1 MVGGPTTPLARKPAD
16 VARALVPAASALM
29 PTSVF
34 ATVARPPAGVETS
47 LDAAGKSACATKW
60 GLARGCAI
68 RIALL
73 LFLLAPW
80 TAAQAPPSAGYPAYE
95 KANRLFVA
103 GKYQESFNAVD
114 EALRMDP
121 KLVPALTLKAKLAM
135 AANRYDVARESLER
149 AIAADPSSW
158 YAQFLYGFQFYRQ
171 NELPA
176 AIQALEKARRLNPR
190 DARTPLYLGL
200 ARESLGQ
207 TKEALETYRE
217 AIRLG
222 EASGQL
228 DTDMLLSCSRLL
240 LRLGDFEACRVW
252 IDRALKLAPNSR
264 DPHFESARL
273 LLKAGNAAG
282 AAKEGEIALG
292 LHIGDVTDRQV
303 HFLLVQAYQT
313 GGREQDAER
322 HAAAIRAV
330 EERERK

>member
-1 MVGGPTTPLARKPAD
+1 VKWT
-16 VARALVPAASALM
+16 ALLVVL
-29 PTSVF
+29 
-34 ATVARPPAGVETS
+34 
-47 LDAAGKSACATKW
+47 
-60 GLARGCAI
+60 LARG
-68 RIALL
+68 
-73 LFLLAPW
+73 

-95 KANRLFVA
+95 RANRLFVA

-114 EALRMDP
+114 QALRLDP

-135 AANRYDVARESLER
+135 AANRYDVARESLEQ

-176 AIQALEKARRLNPR
+176 AVLALEKARQLNPR

-207 TKEALETYRE
+207 TTEALKTYRE
-217 AIRLG
+217 AIHLG
-222 EASGQL
+222 EVSGQL

-240 LRLGDFEACRVW
+240 LRLGNFEECRHW

-273 LLKAGNAAG
+273 LLKTGDAAG
-282 AAKEGEIALG
+282 AAKQGEIALP
-292 LHIGDVTDRQV
+292 LHTGDVTDLQV
-303 HFLLVQAYQT
+303 HFLLVQAYQS
-313 GGREQDAER
+313 GGRGQDAER
-322 HAAAIRAV
+322 HAAAIRAL

>member
-1 MVGGPTTPLARKPAD
+1 VKWAI
-16 VARALVPAASALM
+16 LM
-29 PTSVF
+29 AV
-34 ATVARPPAGVETS
+34 
-47 LDAAGKSACATKW
+47 
-60 GLARGCAI
+60 
-68 RIALL
+68 
-73 LFLLAPW
+73 LLAHW

-95 KANRLFVA
+95 RANRLFVA

-114 EALRMDP
+114 EALRLDP

-135 AANRYDVARESLER
+135 AANRSDVARESLEQ

-176 AIQALEKARRLNPR
+176 AIQALEKAHQLNPR

-207 TKEALETYRE
+207 TTEALKTYRE
-217 AIRLG
+217 AIHLG
-222 EASGQL
+222 EVSGQL

-240 LRLGDFEACRVW
+240 FRLGDFEESRHW

-273 LLKAGNAAG
+273 LLKTGDAAG
-282 AAKEGEIALG
+282 AAKEGEIALP
-292 LHIGDVTDRQV
+292 LHTGDVTDLQV
-303 HFLLVQAYQT
+303 HFLLVQAYQS

-322 HAAAIRAV
+322 HAAAIRAL

>member
-1 MVGGPTTPLARKPAD
+1 VLVG
-16 VARALVPAASALM
+16 
-29 PTSVF
+29 
-34 ATVARPPAGVETS
+34 
-47 LDAAGKSACATKW
+47 
-60 GLARGCAI
+60 ARGRA
-68 RIALL
+68 RQSARGTGAGGRLRLFALL
-73 LFLLAPW
+73 VSLLSPW
-80 TAAQAPPSAGYPAYE
+80 ADAQTPPSAGYPAYE
-95 KANRLFVA
+95 RANRLFVA

-114 EALRMDP
+114 EALKLDP

-176 AIQALEKARRLNPR
+176 AIQALEQAHRLNPR

-207 TKEALETYRE
+207 TTEALATYRE

-240 LRLGDFEACRVW
+240 LRLGDFEECRHW
-252 IDRALKLAPNSR
+252 IDRALKLAPQSR

-273 LLKAGNAAG
+273 LLKAGDAVG
-282 AAKEGEIALG
+282 SAKEGEIALG
-292 LHIGDVTDRQV
+292 LHTGDVTDRQV
-303 HFLLVQAYQT
+303 HFLLVQAYQSV
-313 GGREQDAER
+313 GREQDAER
-322 HAAAIRAV
+322 HAAAIRAL